1 MSHLDDY
8 VWSVIIKEKN
18 WRRLVLSAKEHD
30 DVQNHQNLTQENGSL
45 SLSQDKSPKCSS
57 YTLR

>member
-1 MSHLDDY
+1 
-8 VWSVIIKEKN
+8 
-18 WRRLVLSAKEHD
+18 LSAKEHD